1 MKGFVVDVDEGPP
14 HSRPPSFAEC
24 YVCKKQFGSHSI
36 ALHEPRCLE
45 RWRAANS
52 ALPTAKRAATPRPR
66 TTTLSRPKVLDAD
79 KCTEVD
85 MSTRRCSELLA
96 LASLSSRSGGESS
109 SSPDSEQ
116 AERSGRRARPG
127 TMRLAVG
134 PRDLNVPNIE
144 YRARTAVLSPERSRL
159 RRASDNSRSSPA
171 RPPHGARLPSPCVSC
186 GKSENPERFHSHPEE
201 ASRSPARAR
210 RLVKK
215 RLSIQRPTPV
225 RYKPQPSLDPVA
237 QRKQQQRQEKRRK
250 EARLQEDE
258 VQQERRREALQHNLA
273 LTLARYQRP
282 ALGPTFIVC
291 YVCGRQF
298 GPTSMPIHQPQ
309 CLERWY
315 KSTAALPRRKQG
327 PAPQP
332 PDELPEG
339 ATLEEYNQLATDEAQ
354 RVKGEKRRAS
364 VANPTES
371 DKAKSEESLFF
382 IQF

>member
-52 ALPTAKRAATPRPR
+52 ALPTAKRAATPVRLDSLGSRAPAVASL
-66 TTTLSRPKVLDAD
+66 TSSWPSSSGQIRPKVLDAD

-116 AERSGRRARPG
+116 AER
-127 TMRLAVG
+127 
-134 PRDLNVPNIE
+134 
-144 YRARTAVLSPERSRL
+144 
-159 RRASDNSRSSPA
+159 DNSRSSPA
-171 RPPHGARLPSPCVSC
+171 RQPHGARLPSPCVSC